1 MALFDNS
8 FIPVPLHPRSL
19 GFWNSG
25 FQVLDSGFQVLD
37 SGFFASGTW
46 IPDSLICFPY
56 FFLFVFLAVF
66 LIAKPRIS
74 NSTSKS
80 FQNDDNFLIHL

>member
-8 FIPVPLHPRSL
+8 LIPVPLHPRSL
-19 GFWNSG
+19 GFWISG
-25 FQVLDSGFQVLD
+25 FQVLDSGV
-37 SGFFASGTW
+37 FASGTW
-46 IPDSLICFPY
+46 IPDSLICFPYY

-74 NSTSKS
+74 N
-80 FQNDDNFLIHL
+80 